1 MILTLDKILSKNMNY
16 IHGNNICAKLKGKN
30 SKEAEKLKKIYEN
43 YISRI
48 KAINCRQTEGKIIK
62 EKVRLLNEYYDSFE
76 EGQFDKVFTA
86 KSKLRLTILE
96 EFLSILFEDLI
107 PNIHKKLNSQIS
119 IEAKTYI
126 DKTMLEGSIA
136 TAEKIKS
143 GNPYAKFYM
152 VSETYEVDQSV
163 DPAYSRIDQIF
174 VLRKSDVRGADKPID
189 DKVVLALYNEVKTH
203 LTREW
208 GNIKK
213 KLSESGQII

>member
-1 MILTLDKILSKNMNY
+1 MNDY
-16 IHGNNICAKLKGKN
+16 YN
-30 SKEAEKLKKIYEN
+30 SF
-43 YISRI
+43 R
-48 KAINCRQTEGKIIK
+48 
-62 EKVRLLNEYYDSFE
+62 D
-76 EGQFDKVFTA
+76 GQFDKIFTSQ
-86 KSKLRLTILE
+86 SKLRSTILE
-96 EFLSILFEDLI
+96 EFLCILFEDLI
-107 PNIHKKLNSQIS
+107 DEMRKKLDTENLSSGGVKAYSNLYFSSENLKQFVTEPTIGVNQKDQDYAIYRPLTISVNGYFKKEINLPIVS

-189 DKVVLALYNEVKTH
+189 DKVVISLYKEVKNH
-203 LTREW
+203 LGREW

-213 KLSESGQII
+213 KLSESGKII